1 MGREETEAVR
11 HFVKSSLEILEE
23 ISMLNTKVEIMAYIE
38 AVKAEVKSVN
48 YIINL

>member
-1 MGREETEAVR
+1 MGRQETEAVR

-23 ISMLNTKVEIMAYIE
+23 ISMQNTKVEIMAYIE
-38 AVKAEVKSVN
+38 AVKTEVKSVN

>member
-1 MGREETEAVR
+1 MGRQETEAVR

-23 ISMLNTKVEIMAYIE
+23 ISMQNTKVEIMAYIE
-38 AVKAEVKSVN
+38 AVKSEVKSVN